1 MYLNSGGHTGPE
13 VTYLQ
18 GKIVFNSITTGG
30 NRSAYSKE
38 GHNRFTIKELLAPFE
53 QTAFLCKMN
62 YLPPFVVH
70 GTHRI
75 STQEKDLMAQKYHK
89 ILERFV
95 TNDFSVEDVKKY
107 SCLNDWMDSEN
118 SKKTIYELSYTGSY
132 LSSAAVICVPV
143 AKKLGMGSVLGYLIA
158 GMIIGPFALGF
169 IGKEGEDIMHFAEFG
184 VVMMLFLIG
193 LELEPSQFWNMR
205 KSIVGMGST
214 QLILTSLSIFIL
226 MIILGL
232 AGLYHLRLPL
242 LVQCLQ
248 QQLCCR
254 QLRKKGCPRLLQAR
268 LHFPFSFSRIL
279 WLFPYWPYFRFLHLN
294 LYPTAAL
301 SSRH

>member
-1 MYLNSGGHTGPE
+1 MNNKVLIIFTHPRFERSINNSILVQSVPKLPDITFHDLYEKYPDFNIDIASEKSLLSDHNIIIWQHPFYWYSSPPLLKQWIDLVLEFGWAYGPGGN
-13 VTYLQ
+13 YLQ

-118 SKKTIYELSYTGSY
+118 SKKTI
-132 LSSAAVICVPV
+132 V
-143 AKKLGMGSVLGYLIA
+143 
-158 GMIIGPFALGF
+158 
-169 IGKEGEDIMHFAEFG
+169 
-184 VVMMLFLIG
+184 
-193 LELEPSQFWNMR
+193 
-205 KSIVGMGST
+205 
-214 QLILTSLSIFIL
+214 
-226 MIILGL
+226 
-232 AGLYHLRLPL
+232 
-242 LVQCLQ
+242 
-248 QQLCCR
+248 
-254 QLRKKGCPRLLQAR
+254 
-268 LHFPFSFSRIL
+268 
-279 WLFPYWPYFRFLHLN
+279 
-294 LYPTAAL
+294 
-301 SSRH
+301 